1 MSTKN
6 IPTPRQVL
14 AIGAHPDDIEFGAGS
29 TLAKW
34 SADGCIVNLLICTDG
49 SKGTWDPLTD
59 IRELIETRKLEQLE
73 AAKQLPV
80 EGKVFFLGCTD
91 GELEVNTS
99 LRSRI
104 TRIIRE
110 LKPDVLLGH
119 DPWKPYRLHPDH
131 RAAGFLTIEAL
142 VAARD
147 PHFFPEQALD
157 AHRPKELL
165 LFEANEIDHFEE
177 CKGFEINKIN
187 ALLCHESQF
196 KSTMNID
203 PNDTKP
209 GIEEFKELVLEGL
222 SHSDFPT
229 AEGFKRITEL

>member
-80 EGKVFFLGCTD
+80 EGKVIFLGCTD

-99 LRSRI
+99 LRS
-104 TRIIRE
+104 
-110 LKPDVLLGH
+110 
-119 DPWKPYRLHPDH
+119 
-131 RAAGFLTIEAL
+131 
-142 VAARD
+142 
-147 PHFFPEQALD
+147 
-157 AHRPKELL
+157 
-165 LFEANEIDHFEE
+165 
-177 CKGFEINKIN
+177 
-187 ALLCHESQF
+187 
-196 KSTMNID
+196 
-203 PNDTKP
+203 
-209 GIEEFKELVLEGL
+209 
-222 SHSDFPT
+222 
-229 AEGFKRITEL
+229 